1 MTDTEIASI
10 VHKELGSPP
19 DTELASSD
27 IKDRVADGIVEI
39 NKWVPK
45 PYLKLL
51 EDISGQEHTFTENII
66 SIFEVYWTDIS
77 LSISY
82 DNELY
87 WLDTEMFNW
96 SYASYMVWLRRKNI
110 VNKLDVNDWY
120 YDIDSKKITFLKDLD
135 DAFIFGGEGWTISVF
150 PDRYKQLLIWWL
162 KSTFLEL
169 LAEKRRKLSGITRPG
184 GLITY
189 SSSDSLNKQAKEVRE
204 LFEKS
209 CLIESKKVF
218 GLL

>member
-1 MTDTEIASI
+1 MTDTGIASI

-19 DTELASSD
+19 DTELSSSD
-27 IKDRVADGIVEI
+27 IKDRVTDGITEI

-51 EDISGQEHTFTENII
+51 EDIDGQVHTFTESIVA
-66 SIFEVYWTDIS
+66 IFEIYWTDINLS
-77 LSISY
+77 LSY

-110 VNKLDVNDWY
+110 IRKLDVNDWY
-120 YDIDSKKITFLKDLD
+120 YDIDNKKLTFLKDLD
-135 DAFIFGGEGWTISVF
+135 SAFILGGVAWTITTL

-162 KSTFLEL
+162 KSTFLGL
-169 LAEKRRKLSGITRPG
+169 LAEKRRKLSGIARHG
-184 GLITY
+184 GLIDYTP
-189 SSSDSLNKQAKEVRE
+189 SDSLNKQAKDIRE